1 MDSIA
6 YLLGAL
12 FGIATALFLG
22 EVAPRLVYARRGWR

>member
-1 MDSIA
+1 MDPLL

-12 FGIATALFLG
+12 YGIAIALLLG